1 VKRKPEAPRAFARG
15 PLGGALLCLGAV
27 AQAQDVPPQT
37 VVVTATRIAR
47 PAFEV
52 PAAVDVVGADAIH
65 QDRLQVNLSESLAG
79 VPGLLARDRQNYAQ
93 DVQLSVRGF
102 GARSTFGIRGV
113 RLYVDDIPATLP
125 DGQGQITNVDLASA
139 DRIEVLR
146 GPFSAL
152 YGNAAG
158 GVVRVFTQDGAGP
171 PTATAGVAAGSDGV
185 RRESLTV
192 SGSQGALGYVL
203 SGSHF
208 ETDGSREHS
217 AATRN
222 IGNAKLN
229 WKIGAD
235 DRLTFVANSVALP
248 RAQDPLGLTRAE
260 YEADPRGADPV
271 ALQFDTRKTMHQSQA
286 GLVFEHDFTPAQTLR
301 TLAYDGSRTTL
312 QFQAIPVA
320 PQNNPLHPGGVIDLA
335 RRYRGTELRYTASTD
350 VAGVPVTAIA
360 GFAWDVL
367 QEHRVGYQNFV
378 DAGATL
384 GVFGELRRDEGN
396 RVAST
401 DPYLQLAAR
410 PAPGWLVEAGVRRS
424 AVRFVSHDHYVV
436 GANPDDSGGARYAA
450 TLPVLSVSWQ
460 PAPALQLYA
469 NAGKGFETPTL
480 NELAYRPDGATGLNF
495 ALRPA
500 TSRSI
505 ELGAKFRWDASS
517 VVDAAVFDTRTDDE
531 IVTLSNVGG
540 RATYQN
546 AGATR
551 RVGAELSLH
560 AALGPRLQLTLAATR
575 IEATYR
581 DAFAT
586 CAGSPCPVPTVQV
599 AAGSRMPGIPRG
611 DLYAALDWRPA
622 PQWVAGANARY
633 TSSVPVNDIGSD
645 AAPAFAIAGLHL
657 GHEMRL
663 GATAVTAFARVD
675 NLFDRTYVGSVIV
688 NEGNARY
695 FEPAPGRSW
704 TLGLT
709 AAF

>member
-1 VKRKPEAPRAFARG
+1 LTSRLPAR
-15 PLGGALLCLGAV
+15 LACALLVPAAA
-27 AQAQDVPPQT
+27 AQAQEAAPQT

-47 PAFEV
+47 PAFDV
-52 PAAVDVVGADAIH
+52 PAAVDLVDARAIH
-65 QDRLQVNLSESLAG
+65 EDRLQVNVSEALAG

-102 GARSTFGIRGV
+102 GARSSFGIRGV

-152 YGNAAG
+152 WGNAAG

-171 PTATAGVAAGSDGV
+171 PVASVGAAGGGNGV
-185 RRESLTV
+185 RRESLGV
-192 SGSQGALGYVL
+192 AGASGALGYVL

-208 ETDGSREHS
+208 ETDGWRAHS
-217 AATRN
+217 AATRD
-222 IGNAKLN
+222 IGNAKLT

-235 DRLTFVANSVALP
+235 DRLSFVGNSVSLP

-260 YEADPRGADPV
+260 YQADPRGVDPV
-271 ALQFDTRKTMHQSQA
+271 ATQFDTRKTMHQSQA
-286 GLVFEHDFTPAQTLR
+286 GLVYEHEVSPAQALR
-301 TLAYDGSRTTL
+301 VLVYDGSRGTT

-320 PQNNPLHPGGVIDLA
+320 PQNNPLHPGGVIALE
-335 RRYRGTELRYTASTD
+335 RQYRGADLRDALRFEL
-350 VAGVPVTAIA
+350 AGRPVTAVA
-360 GFAWDVL
+360 GFAVDVL
-367 QEHRVGYQNFV
+367 QEHRQGYQNFI
-378 DAGATL
+378 DDGATL
-384 GVFGELRRDEGN
+384 GVTGALRRDEDN
-396 RVAST
+396 HVASA
-401 DPYLQLAAR
+401 DPYAQLSLR

-424 AVRFVSHDHYVV
+424 RVRFSSHDRYVV
-436 GANPDDSGGARYAA
+436 GTNPDDSGGATYAA
-450 TLPVLSVSWQ
+450 TLPAASVSWQ
-460 PAPALQLYA
+460 PAPSLQLYA

-500 TSRSI
+500 TNRSL
-505 ELGAKFRWDASS
+505 ELGAKYRWDAANLASL
-517 VVDAAVFDTRTDDE
+517 AVFDTRTEDE
-531 IVTLSNVGG
+531 IATLTNVGG

-546 AGATR
+546 VGATR
-551 RVGAELSLH
+551 RVGAELSLK
-560 AALGPRLQLTLAATR
+560 AALGERLQLVLAATR
-575 IEATYR
+575 LEATYR

-622 PQWVAGANARY
+622 AQWVAGANAHY
-633 TSSVPVNDIGSD
+633 TSSVPVNDSGSD
-645 AAPAFAIAGLHL
+645 AAAGFAVAGAHI
-657 GHEMRL
+657 GHELRL
-663 GATAVTAFARVD
+663 GTTTLTAFARVD
-675 NLFDRTYVGSVIV
+675 NLFDRRYIGSVIV

-695 FEPAPGRSW
+695 FEPATGRTW
-704 TLGLT
+704 TLGL
-709 AAF
+709 ALAFWG